1 MSDKNWEDID
11 NFDDEINNDMSGND
25 RKQKGKVRK
34 RKWREIEDIKEQRR
48 LRRHIEEF
56 EQYSY

>member
-1 MSDKNWEDID
+1 MDNKDWEDIMC
-11 NFDDEINNDMSGND
+11 FEDDINAQDK
-25 RKQKGKVRK
+25 RLKGKVRK

-48 LRRHIEEF
+48 LRRDIASY